1 MNFPVDINL
10 LSSTDIS
17 PKNTNAALKGKKKTL
32 APIHMHVRS
41 YSDSSIQCLG
51 VSVVDQTPTE
61 AVYEIHFSN
70 ILSPD
75 HCIQLSN
82 GDKMAKNCDQ
92 GRFFMLLSTHQR
104 FRDTEELSSG
114 LH

>member
-1 MNFPVDINL
+1 
-10 LSSTDIS
+10 
-17 PKNTNAALKGKKKTL
+17 
-32 APIHMHVRS
+32 MHVRS

-61 AVYEIHFSN
+61 AVYEIHFST